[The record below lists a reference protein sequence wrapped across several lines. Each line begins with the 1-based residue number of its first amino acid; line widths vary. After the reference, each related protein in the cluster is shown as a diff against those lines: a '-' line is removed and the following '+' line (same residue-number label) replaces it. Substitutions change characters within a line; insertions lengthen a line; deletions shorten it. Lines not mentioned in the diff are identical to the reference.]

1 MSRPDG
7 RRCSSTLAAAVLVA
21 LAGPA
26 AAHAATYTVA
36 AGQGSCGGADLACG
50 GLVEAAAIAAPGDVF
65 NLATGT
71 YPAPTFNTGGVT
83 INGDLGAVIDGT
95 IEFAGIAGGV
105 SKMSKVAATQGTSA
119 APAVYVSGTS
129 GLELSDSVAISRDG
143 FGVFVTGG
151 TKNKIVRT
159 AVATG
164 GQAAGAIQVESGP
177 DSDEIELTVE
187 STILYGGG
195 AGLRVLTRSNE
206 AEALA
211 ERTAGDVTVRLRHIT
226 AAGSTNGIDLDAS
239 NARSLIGGGIGNI
252 TATLTDSLAFNNRA
266 VSYPGTAG
274 LGGLG
279 ILGANSAVLNAE
291 RSLQSGDV
299 NALFV
304 NPAKGNFRLLP
315 TAAAAIGQ
323 GGVTPGESATDID
336 GDDRATAPTDLGA
349 DEFNNAAPIAKI
361 ALATA
366 TPRSAQPVRFDARG
380 SSDRD
385 GSAIAQYR
393 WRFSDGKS
401 ENTTQPFVQHTFAEE
416 GEAAAALVVVDSTG
430 LASPEVAVT
439 FKLVDGT
446 PPAVAIVKPKSKQ
459 NFPLL
464 TTKTTNVKKNG
475 ETTKVRKR
483 TRTRIQIGGLSADKT
498 GISRILLTIQKVT
511 ARTKGKKRCHFYDPR
526 KGFLLVRC
534 TKPRL
539 IAARLVKGDKN
550 GQWTYSVP
558 MKRPLSAGSY
568 RVAAYG
574 VDQAGAF
581 GNSAP
586 ARAANVSF
594 TIKK

>member
-1 MSRPDG
+1 MSRPQG
-7 RRCSSTLAAAVLVA
+7 RRCSSTLAAAVLLA
-21 LAGPA
+21 LGTTA

-95 IEFAGIAGGV
+95 IEFAGNAGGV

-129 GLELSDSVAISRDG
+129 GLELSDAVAISRDG
-143 FGVFVTGG
+143 FGVFITGA

-164 GQAAGAIQVESGP
+164 GQATGAIQVESGP
-177 DSDEIELTVE
+177 DSADIELTVE
-187 STILYGGG
+187 STIVYGGG
-195 AGLRVLTRSNE
+195 AGLRVLTKSNE

-211 ERTAGDVTVRLRHIT
+211 ERTAGDVTLRLRHIT
-226 AAGSTNGIDLDAS
+226 AAGSTNGIDLDSS
-239 NARSLIGGGIGNI
+239 NARSLVGGGIGNI
-252 TATLTDSLAFNNRA
+252 TATLSDSLAFNNRA

-274 LGGLG
+274 LGDIG

-299 NALFV
+299 DALFV
-304 NPAKGNFRLLP
+304 NPGKGKFRLLP

-336 GDDRATAPTDLGA
+336 GEDRATAPTDLGA

-361 ALATA
+361 ALATV
-366 TPRSAQPVRFDARG
+366 TPRSAQPVTFDARG

-385 GSAIAQYR
+385 GRIAQYR
-393 WRFSDGKS
+393 WRFSDGRS
-401 ENTTQPFVQHTFAEE
+401 ENTTQPFVAHTFAAE
-416 GEAAAALVVVDSTG
+416 GDAAAGLVVVDNTG

-459 NFPLL
+459 TFPLF
-464 TTKTTNVKKNG
+464 TTKTTNVKHNG
-475 ETTKVRKR
+475 KTTKVRRR
-483 TRTRIQIGGLSADKT
+483 TRTRIQIGGLSADKS
-498 GISRILLTIQKVT
+498 GMSRVLLTIQKVT
-511 ARTKGKKRCHFYDPR
+511 ARTRGKKRCHFYDAR

-534 TKPRL
+534 SKPKL
-539 IAARLVKGDKN
+539 ITARLVKDDQN

-558 MKRPLSAGSY
+558 TKRPLSAGSY

-574 VDQAGAF
+574 VDRAGAF
-581 GNSAP
+581 GNSAR
-586 ARAANVSF
+586 ARNANISF